1 MIDTSM
7 YYKKTWSKSWKKK
20 FNFNQDFWKFHRFVI
35 LKIVVSGGKMKQR
48 EFGKFLENDLEMP
61 LNCKFNAG

>member
-1 MIDTSM
+1 MIDTI
-7 YYKKTWSKSWKKK
+7 KKLDRNLEKKK
-20 FNFNQDFWKFHRFVI
+20 FNFNQDSWKFHRFVI